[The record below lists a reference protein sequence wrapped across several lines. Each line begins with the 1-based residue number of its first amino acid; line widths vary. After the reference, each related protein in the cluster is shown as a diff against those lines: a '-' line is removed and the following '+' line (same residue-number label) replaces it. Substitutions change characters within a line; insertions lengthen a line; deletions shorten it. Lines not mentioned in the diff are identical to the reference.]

1 MIGSGRLQNEG
12 AFPRCERGSQTGPGS
27 SLCCKH
33 RRALEARLVFALRE
47 VLADQKLVLRS
58 VGASCSRSPT
68 EGCLLVGSLKKDP
81 PSTPRRDHLSA
92 PTKSTAERGAMSSI
106 THGEGSR
113 SAPRMWSG
121 LCFGLRFPI
130 AGLIR
135 GSVCEAYPRL
145 VRGER
150 PSGPFTDGRPRRAR
164 QAIARNRSDAFQP
177 NQRGGAGLGM
187 KVGPIERHASSWN
200 ERKRCAADQPE
211 RWCRSRGEGWIH
223 GADRTVEISG

>member
-1 MIGSGRLQNEG
+1 MLSEPNGRLPFGRFSQEG
-12 AFPRCERGSQTGPGS
+12 
-27 SLCCKH
+27 
-33 RRALEARLVFALRE
+33 
-47 VLADQKLVLRS
+47 
-58 VGASCSRSPT
+58 
-68 EGCLLVGSLKKDP
+68 P
-81 PSTPRRDHLSA
+81 PSTPMRDHLSA

-106 THGEGSR
+106 THREGSR

-150 PSGPFTDGRPRRAR
+150 PSGPFTDGRPRIAR

-187 KVGPIERHASSWN
+187 KVGPIGRHASSWN